1 MQRGSISVSTENIF
15 PIIKKFLYSDQEIFL
30 RELVANAIDATTK
43 LKTFANK
50 GEVEGELGDTHIEI
64 LLDKEAKTI
73 TISDKGIGMT
83 SEEVE
88 KYLNQVAFSSAQEFL
103 EKYKSEAN
111 IIGHFG
117 LGFYSAFMVGDKVE
131 VLTKS
136 YKPNSQAVRWT
147 CDGSPEYTLEEVEK
161 AGRGTDIILH
171 VGADGE
177 DFLEKSKLDELLNKY
192 CKFLPTEIQF
202 GTKTE
207 YLNEEELEEESEN
220 EAENAE
226 DKPAKEPISVEVP
239 NIINDT
245 NPLWKRNPAELTDQ
259 DYQDFYQKLH
269 PYSQTPLFWVHL
281 NIDYPFNLTGI
292 LYFPKLGGNQM
303 EAQRD
308 KIQLY
313 CNQVFVTD
321 EVKEIVP
328 EFLTLLHGVIDSPDI
343 PLNVSRS
350 YLQSDRNVKRISE
363 YITRKVADKL
373 ADMFKKERDIFTSK
387 WESISVFI
395 KYGLVTDEKFGEK
408 ALKFTLLENT
418 QNQHFTLD
426 EYREK
431 IATLQTDKEGKVVY
445 LYSNDIEAHDGFIQS
460 AINAG
465 YDVLKFNSL
474 IDTHFVQH
482 LERKLDKVSFSRVD
496 ADSLRNLIKKD
507 DIAES
512 ILTSDEQKTVET
524 LFKDAIEDSKAT
536 VSLQALTPDDMPVL
550 VTKPEFFRRMREMQ
564 FAQGQSHNLGEFYHV
579 VVNTNHPTIVKLAA
593 APNEAASKHLYQL
606 ALLHQGMLKGAE
618 LTEFVKKSIDLIK

>member
-30 RELVANAIDATTK
+30 RELVANAIDASTK
-43 LKTFANK
+43 LKTYANK
-50 GEVEGELGDTHIEI
+50 GEVEGEIGDTRIEI

-73 TISDKGIGMT
+73 TIRDKGIGMT
-83 SEEVE
+83 SDEVQ

-103 EKYKSEAN
+103 EKYQSEAN

-117 LGFYSAFMVGDKVE
+117 LGFYSAFMVADKVE
-131 VLTKS
+131 VVTKS
-136 YKPNSQAVRWT
+136 YKTGSQAVRWT

-161 AGRGTDIILH
+161 EGRGTDIILH

-177 DFLEKSKLDELLNKY
+177 DFLEKSKLDDLLNKY

-207 YLNEEELEEESEN
+207 YLD
-220 EAENAE
+220 EAEDSATEDENGE
-226 DKPAKEPISVEVP
+226 DKPAKEPQSIEVP

-281 NIDYPFNLTGI
+281 NIDYPFNLTGV
-292 LYFPKLGGNQM
+292 LYFPKLGNQL
-303 EAQRD
+303 EVQRN

-373 ADMFKKERDIFTSK
+373 GEMFKKERDIFTSK
-387 WESISVFI
+387 WESTNVFV
-395 KYGLVTDEKFGEK
+395 KYGMVTDEKFAEK
-408 ALKFTLLENT
+408 AMKFTLLENT
-418 QNQHFTLD
+418 QNQYFTLE
-426 EYREK
+426 EYKEK
-431 IATLQTDKEGKVVY
+431 IATLQTDKDGKLIY
-445 LYSNDIEAHDGFIQS
+445 LYSNDTEAHDGYIQV
-460 AINAG
+460 ARNNG
-465 YDVLKFNSL
+465 YDVLKFDSL
-474 IDTHFVQH
+474 IDTHFIQH

-512 ILTSDEQKTVET
+512 ILTADQQKSVET
-524 LFKDAIEDSKAT
+524 LFKDAIDDSKAT
-536 VSLQALTPDDMPVL
+536 VSLQALTSDDMPVM

-564 FAQGQSHNLGEFYHV
+564 FAQGQSHNLSEFYHV
-579 VVNTNHPTIVKLAA
+579 VVNTNHPTIVKLASE
-593 APNEAASKHLYQL
+593 PNEAASKHLYQL

-618 LTEFVKKSIDLIK
+618 LTEFVKKSVDFIK